1 MSSSAGL
8 SRTRSLRNPQT
19 RSNVPAYNE
28 PGSPSRVRGEATRT
42 VSPSRLPTKPPAIRP
57 SGTATTT
64 LTSSTAPRTKAP
76 TTVASR
82 HISTLS
88 SSSRAPSSKTAAHD
102 GALPATSS
110 STKPLGRAPSVR
122 QAPPLTSSS
131 RIAGTARPKSS
142 GGPPPTT
149 APGERQLGHSRA
161 KSTVTSLTSATTL
174 RLLSSKNPS
183 PPASVIST
191 SSTSTTATRPST
203 RSQTQS
209 LQTSHVTRAQAPST
223 TTTST
228 LASRRPAFNTNQQHY
243 SPAKSLAPKPLTSTF
258 LAPPSPSKQPVNIL
272 ITAETSRLQT
282 ELLQLSLLHRDANAV
297 TTAWHESAR
306 SKLGARFEELV
317 IADRDLRALER
328 DSAEASAVADL
339 IRWGQGEKGTDLGL
353 DEKIQILDQ
362 VLNGVWQ
369 LGEQGGRYQR
379 TVSAFDEWAER
390 VKEIRTAQ
398 RRNDV
403 DALLDRG
410 GGIADDGEGGLFV
423 SDLDACWKQDYAGL
437 VRMLEGWRRLLNQL
451 GDVPDDETDKVSGLA
466 PKKSGL
472 KCMVEGCRALVH
484 DMLKELEIMDKIE
497 RDAISAEEDWIEM
510 MSARLKEAEHR
521 KPRRKEDVPPW
532 KLLVL

>member
-8 SRTRSLRNPQT
+8 SRTRSLRNPPIK
-19 RSNVPAYNE
+19 SNGPAYNE
-28 PGSPSRVRGEATRT
+28 PASPNRMRGEATRN
-42 VSPSRLPTKPPAIRP
+42 VSPSRLPTKPPAARP

-64 LTSSTAPRTKAP
+64 LTSSAAPRTRAP
-76 TTVASR
+76 TTAASR
-82 HISTLS
+82 HLSTLT
-88 SSSRAPSSKTAAHD
+88 SSRAPSTKTAHD
-102 GALPATSS
+102 AVLSSTTS
-110 STKPLGRAPSVR
+110 STKPLRAPSVR

-131 RIAGTARPKSS
+131 RIASTGRPKSS

-149 APGERQLGHSRA
+149 APRERQSGHSRA
-161 KSTVTSLTSATTL
+161 KSTVTALTSATIL
-174 RLLSSKNPS
+174 RPVTSKNPS

-191 SSTSTTATRPST
+191 TSTSTTAFRPST
-203 RSQTQS
+203 RSQTQ
-209 LQTSHVTRAQAPST
+209 TSNTTRTQPPST
-223 TTTST
+223 TTAPT
-228 LASRRPAFNTNQQHY
+228 LAARRPAFNTNQQHY

-258 LAPPSPSKQPVNIL
+258 LAPPSPSKQPVNIF

-297 TTAWHESAR
+297 TTTWHKSAR
-306 SKLGARFEELV
+306 TKLGSRFEDLV
-317 IADRDLRALER
+317 IADRDLRTLER

-353 DEKIQILDQ
+353 DERVQILDQ

-379 TVSAFDEWAER
+379 MVSAFEVWAER

-410 GGIADDGEGGLFV
+410 GGIADDGDGGLFV
-423 SDLDACWKQDYAGL
+423 SDLDAPWKRDYAGL
-437 VRMLEGWRRLLNQL
+437 MRMLEGWRRLLSQL
-451 GDVPDDETDKVSGLA
+451 GDVPDDETDRGSGLEL
-466 PKKSGL
+466 KKSGL
-472 KCMVEGCRALVH
+472 RRMVEGCRALVQ

-497 RDAISAEEDWIEM
+497 RAAIYAEEDWIEM
-510 MSARLKEAEHR
+510 MSARLKEAEQK
-521 KPRRKEDVPPW
+521 KPRRREDVPPW
-532 KLLVL
+532 KLLAL